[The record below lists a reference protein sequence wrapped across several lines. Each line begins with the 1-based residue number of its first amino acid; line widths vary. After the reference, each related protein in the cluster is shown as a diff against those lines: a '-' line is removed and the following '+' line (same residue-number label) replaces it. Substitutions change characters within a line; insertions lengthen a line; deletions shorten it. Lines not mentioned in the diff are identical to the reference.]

1 MRHNRPVQWI
11 RTHPEES
18 RHLGLRRSTNRPP
31 GTVVQP
37 GSMEVTIMRSKAIA
51 GVDGWLAQAE
61 LVLKDQQERS
71 ISPSSAP
78 LWDSGGVERSMTM
91 AEFAEGLEDVLQRL
105 L

>member
-1 MRHNRPVQWI
+1 
-11 RTHPEES
+11 
-18 RHLGLRRSTNRPP
+18 
-31 GTVVQP
+31 
-37 GSMEVTIMRSKAIA
+37 MEVTIMRSKAIA